1 MESLT
6 LYDDKELFELI
17 SQGQKS
23 ALTRLFKKYSPQ
35 LLDFAFGL
43 TKSDAVTDEILQ
55 EVFMRIWFNREKL
68 ANVNEPQT
76 YIFRTAATVSYKFLK
91 QLLVENKVISVVRNE
106 FYYDERE
113 VPETMQLY
121 NLAADIQDAIGHLGP
136 DQKKVYKLNREQGMK
151 ISEIAEELSLS
162 PNAVRGLLNGAMES
176 IHEHVINKGHNF

>member
-17 SQGQKS
+17 SQGKKS
-23 ALTRLFKKYSPQ
+23 ALIRLFKQYSPQ

-43 TKSDAVTDEILQ
+43 TKSEAVADEILQ

-68 ANVNEPQT
+68 ASIDEPTT

-91 QLLVENKVISVVRNE
+91 QLLVENKIISVVRNE
-106 FYYDERE
+106 SYYENHE
-113 VPETMQLY
+113 VSETMQLY
-121 NLAADIQDAIGHLGP
+121 TLAADIQDAIGLLGSE
-136 DQKKVYKLNREQGMK
+136 QKKVYKLNREQGLK

>member
-23 ALTRLFKKYSPQ
+23 ALTRLFKKYSPL

-43 TKSDAVTDEILQ
+43 TKSDAVADEILQ

-68 ANVNEPQT
+68 AGIDEPKT
-76 YIFRTAATVSYKFLK
+76 YIFRTAAAVSYTFLK

-106 FYYDERE
+106 CYYENNE
-113 VPETMQLY
+113 VSDTMQLY
-121 NLAADIQDAIGHLGP
+121 TLAADIQEAIGLLGP
-136 DQKKVYKLNREQGMK
+136 EQKKVYRLHREQGLK
-151 ISEIAEELSLS
+151 ISEIAEELSVS
-162 PNAVRGLLNGAMES
+162 PNAVRGLLNGAVES
-176 IHEHVINKGHNF
+176 IHEHIVSKGHNF

>member
-35 LLDFAFGL
+35 LSDFAFGL

-55 EVFMRIWFNREKL
+55 ELFMRIWFNREKL
-68 ANVNEPQT
+68 VNVNEPKT

-106 FYYDERE
+106 FYYDHE
-113 VPETMQLY
+113 VPDTMQLY
-121 NLAADIQDAIGHLGP
+121 TLAADIQDAIGHLGP
-136 DQKKVYKLNREQGMK
+136 DQKKVYRLNREQGMK

-176 IHEHVINKGHNF
+176 IHEDVINKGHNL